1 MLGLLL
7 GIIGGP
13 LGVLIGGTYGL
24 LVGSLFDLD
33 EVERTES
40 VLSEI
45 SASVRPG
52 HTALLAQVT
61 EQSPEVVDTAMARLG
76 GTVPRRPVADVEGE
90 IAAAD
95 MAQREAKREATKE
108 LVRGQRERSKE
119 QVHAKVDE
127 LKAKLPH
134 REKAASAGS

>member
-33 EVERTES
+33 EAERTES

-52 HTALLAQVT
+52 HTALRAQVT
-61 EQSPEVVDTAMARLG
+61 EHSPEVVRRVEPPAITTGSAIGSGDSRGPVHAAC
-76 GTVPRRPVADVEGE
+76 RPVASV
-90 IAAAD
+90 
-95 MAQREAKREATKE
+95 
-108 LVRGQRERSKE
+108 
-119 QVHAKVDE
+119 
-127 LKAKLPH
+127 P
-134 REKAASAGS
+134 